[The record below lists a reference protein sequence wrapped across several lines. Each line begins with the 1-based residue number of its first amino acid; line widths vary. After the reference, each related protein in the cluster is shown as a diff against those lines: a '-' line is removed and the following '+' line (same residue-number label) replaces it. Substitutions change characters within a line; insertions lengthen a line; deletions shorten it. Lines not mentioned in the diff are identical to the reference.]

1 MVALRSLGMNDWAVR
16 VNRACMPMARSR
28 VRVNGQC
35 IGKFNVGVDVHQGSV
50 LNNLLSILVIEA
62 VYHVFHTGVIRN
74 SSTQMSLSLW
84 QAQRWSVL
92 GVPRPW
98 RNEWK
103 IRDSAWTFLTQSSWS
118 QVRLLRYVYVIKCS
132 SLMTSALMEGGV
144 LSHNWSPYGLVLL
157 FGWQEVW
164 GEGIY
169 LLKTSEGIQR
179 QSLAYKVF

>member
-1 MVALRSLGMNDWAVR
+1 MNCCNYRSLKLTDQVMKVLEGVMDSAVRKMVDINKLQFSYVPERGNTDAIFVARPRTLQEKYRAADKPLYFAFIYLENAFDRAPREVLWWPFRSLGINDWAVR

-62 VYHVFHTGVIRN
+62 VSHVFHTGVTGN

-92 GVPRPW
+92 GVPRP
-98 RNEWK
+98 
-103 IRDSAWTFLTQSSWS
+103 
-118 QVRLLRYVYVIKCS
+118 
-132 SLMTSALMEGGV
+132 
-144 LSHNWSPYGLVLL
+144 
-157 FGWQEVW
+157 
-164 GEGIY
+164 
-169 LLKTSEGIQR
+169 
-179 QSLAYKVF
+179 